1 MAGRPID
8 EAVRAVATF
17 LVADVPLRATLDQV
31 AGLACAAVEPARAV
45 GITLTDERG
54 RPATEVFTDP
64 VSPDVDAGQ
73 YEDGVGPCLDAL
85 RDGIVIRVDDTRT
98 TKGRW
103 PRYARDSEAAGV
115 RSTLS
120 VPLGAAG
127 ETFGAMN
134 LYAGSPGAFTEEHEA
149 DALLFATQASV
160 VLANARAYWAAF
172 ELAEG
177 LRQAMDS
184 RAVIEQAKGK
194 LMAQTGRTPDEAFAM
209 LVSASQRENVKL
221 RDVARRIVEG
231 APAV

>member
-1 MAGRPID
+1 
-8 EAVRAVATF
+8 
-17 LVADVPLRATLDQV
+17 
-31 AGLACAAVEPARAV
+31 
-45 GITLTDERG
+45 
-54 RPATEVFTDP
+54 
-64 VSPDVDAGQ
+64 
-73 YEDGVGPCLDAL
+73 
-85 RDGIVIRVDDTRT
+85 
-98 TKGRW
+98 
-103 PRYARDSEAAGV
+103 
-115 RSTLS
+115 
-120 VPLGAAG
+120 
-127 ETFGAMN
+127 
-134 LYAGSPGAFTEEHEA
+134 
-149 DALLFATQASV
+149 V